1 MTLADET
8 NNLRELPI
16 LKGRLLKRVEAANFL
31 GLKEQTLANLAW
43 KNQGPPF
50 IRLSARCIR
59 YSVEDLLAWA
69 MSHEVRP
76 EAEPTV

>member
-1 MTLADET
+1 MGGNATIE
-8 NNLRELPI
+8 NEM
-16 LKGRLLKRVEAANFL
+16 KGRLLKRVEAAQFL

-59 YSVEDLLAWA
+59 YSVDDLLAWTK
-69 MSHEVRP
+69 SHEVRP
-76 EAEPTV
+76 EAEQAV